1 MSIAAGSAR
10 AGRRSRAGSSRPGL
24 LGRGA
29 AIAGGLAGRARGR
42 MRGARTHHRGRGIT
56 ARELRG
62 FRKVTNLL
70 RTVGMHPRGLG
81 HRRHKLKRS

>member
-10 AGRRSRAGSSRPGL
+10 AGRATRAGSSRPGVL
-24 LGRGA
+24 RRGLGA
-29 AIAGGLAGRARGR
+29 VAGLAGRARGR
-42 MRGARTHHRGRGIT
+42 MGAGRRRRGRGIT

-70 RTVGMHPRGLG
+70 RSVGMHPRGLG
-81 HRRHKLKRS
+81 RHRARRK